1 MNVTHNVKDGMGM
14 GLSMNWYK
22 MIAEY
27 PPIDTMVDV
36 WLEDVT
42 YESDIL
48 PVCLPDELQGDQVP
62 SHFRRVG

>member
-1 MNVTHNVKDGMGM
+1 MIVTYNVRNGMGM
-14 GLSMNWYK
+14 GLYMNWYK

-36 WLEDVT
+36 RLEDVT
-42 YESDIL
+42 YEADIL
-48 PVCLPDELQGDQVP
+48 PVCPPDELQGDQVP